1 MEVENKNKKSLKTTK
16 HELSSEYCSFR
27 DCNLINQNNGI
38 KINPKIRNLFKTY
51 ANVCYI
57 RYAASTLHRQYF
69 NK

>member
-38 KINPKIRNLFKTY
+38 KINPKIRNPFKTY
-51 ANVCYI
+51 ANI
-57 RYAASTLHRQYF
+57 TYAI
-69 NK
+69 